1 MKVNKNAGSLMLV
14 ALIFLILLTAVSD
27 AGGVQKRVAFQEGK
41 SSALLEGSVIRGERD
56 VYLVRAMAGQT
67 LRVFVGS
74 LEDNAVFTI
83 VDATTGKALK
93 GSEEGNDTK
102 RFICTLPSTGD
113 YRIIVGGTRGNAEY
127 IMKIEIR

>member
-1 MKVNKNAGSLMLV
+1 L
-14 ALIFLILLTAVSD
+14 
-27 AGGVQKRVAFQEGK
+27 QERNN
-41 SSALLEGSVIRGERD
+41 SGERD